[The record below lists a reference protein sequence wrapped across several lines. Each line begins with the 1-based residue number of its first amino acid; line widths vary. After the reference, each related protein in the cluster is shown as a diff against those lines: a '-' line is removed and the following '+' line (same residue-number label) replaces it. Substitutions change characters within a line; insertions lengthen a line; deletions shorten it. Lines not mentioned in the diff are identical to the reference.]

1 MPLWALSVILSC
13 AACGSGSGPSDAGA
27 DSSTASADSG
37 ARDAGRRDAG
47 RRDAG
52 RRDAGRPRTDAGPPR
67 TDAGPPPTAAD
78 CAGAEVLCVDDTA
91 GPTQEYA
98 TIQEAVDVA
107 TAGDTVL
114 VFEGRYVGFR
124 VATSGTAEARI
135 TIRAVGTVV
144 LTGPTSG
151 SDNVV
156 RIQNASYVTVD
167 GFRIAGAGT
176 ARPYDYD
183 FAGMAARG
191 ANPGS
196 PMRGLVVRNMEISGS
211 SPAGFYCSECAGLR
225 LEGNFIHDNVRETE
239 GGNGMGVYLSNAA
252 TDNVVVR
259 NNRFE
264 DNAGPGIHM
273 NGDSSIGGD
282 GVQTGDLF
290 EGNTFIGNGQNGLNM
305 DGVQDVV
312 FINNVFADNAR
323 HAIRGFQIDAAAGP
337 SGYTIINNTFA
348 LNADTP
354 VKFTADGGGHVLFN
368 NLLVANSGNDFDIA
382 ESTPML
388 SANLMESSASGVLMN
403 AATRNYRLAAGSSAI
418 NAGVASFGG
427 YDAPSVD
434 FAGAPRDATPD
445 VGAFE
450 N

>member
-1 MPLWALSVILSC
+1 
-13 AACGSGSGPSDAGA
+13 
-27 DSSTASADSG
+27 
-37 ARDAGRRDAG
+37 
-47 RRDAG
+47 
-52 RRDAGRPRTDAGPPR
+52 
-67 TDAGPPPTAAD
+67 
-78 CAGAEVLCVDDTA
+78 VDDDA

-98 TIQEAVDVA
+98 TIQEAVDA
-107 TAGDTVL
+107 AAPGDSVL
-114 VFEGRYVGFR
+114 VFEGSYVGFR
-124 VATSGTAEARI
+124 VATGGAAAARL
-135 TIRAVGTVV
+135 TIRAVGVV
-144 LTGPTSG
+144 DLTSPSSG

-156 RIQNASYVTVD
+156 RIQNASYVTID
-167 GFRIAGAGT
+167 GFRITGGGT
-176 ARPYDYD
+176 ARPYNYD

-191 ANPGS
+191 ANPDA

-211 SPAGFYCSECAGLR
+211 SPAGFYCSECAGLL
-225 LEGNFIHDNVRETE
+225 LEDCYIHDNVREAE

-252 TDNVVVR
+252 TDDVVVR

-305 DGVQDVV
+305 DGVQDVTFV
-312 FINNVFADNAR
+312 NNVFAENAR
-323 HAIRGFQIDAAAGP
+323 HAIRGFRIDAAAGP
-337 SGYTIINNTFA
+337 SGYVVINNTFA

-354 VKFTADGGGHVLFN
+354 VKFSDDGGGHVLFN

-388 SANLMESSASGVLMN
+388 SANLREASASGVLMN
-403 AATRNYRLAAGSSAI
+403 AAMRDFRLADGSVAI
-418 NAGVASFGG
+418 NAGVVSFAGH
-427 YDAPSVD
+427 DAPGVD
-434 FAGAPRDATPD
+434 IAGVARDATPD

-450 N
+450 RP